1 MVADLFH
8 RLRALLRRGAVER
21 ELDDELRFHVERQID
36 QYVGRG
42 LTREEAARRVRLEF
56 GGFDQIAEQCRDA
69 RGVRVVDEAV
79 RNLRY
84 AVRTLIK
91 RPAFA
96 VVAIVTLALGIGA
109 NSALFSAVNTILLR
123 PLPFP
128 DGDRL
133 IHIEQYEPKSA
144 GSVGFVAPT
153 RLEDWQRMNS
163 TLEAVTGYYT
173 DDMSEISAELPE
185 RLARAWVAPRFLQV
199 WGVPPAL
206 GRGFT
211 AEEER
216 FGGPAAA
223 IVSDR
228 LWKRRFG
235 ADPDVAGHGLRVG
248 RQSIPIVGVMPP
260 GFAFPV
266 HDVDVWMPSPPDA
279 PYALNREATWFT
291 VIGRLKSRVAVSD
304 AQADLDTV
312 QARLG
317 AQYPA
322 TDARLAV
329 RVQPLKDV
337 TVGGVSRSL
346 WMLFAAVSLLLLIA
360 CTNIAA
366 LLLARTADRRQEIAI
381 RYSLGASRASIVRQL
396 LTEALVLAVLGSLAG
411 LAVAAAA
418 FRAFRALAGSLPR
431 MSELRFDTTLA
442 AYSLGCALTA
452 TVLFGLLPALRNTR
466 RGAGGSLAERSRSVT
481 ASTYRLQWVLVG
493 VQVALA
499 VTLLFGAGLLL
510 RSFDALSR
518 VAPGFDPSHVL
529 TFRMTGNW
537 GETVDQRALRR
548 RIDLALEAIRSV
560 PGVEAAATSL
570 ATPGVPFEYQ
580 TEFRLLDGDTRPN
593 DRIVASTRAVS
604 AGYTTTMRIP
614 LIAGK
619 SCEQESSL
627 PTALVN
633 RRFAAICTCR
643 AGVPSAATSSR
654 CLRVPTFPPPPSWG
668 WSVTPG
674 SRASTGRRR
683 RWSTCATARP
693 CRRRS
698 FSYAPTGSRPPS
710 APRSAGDCTRSTR
723 AGRCT
728 TWCRSR
734 SGSPTRLRKTG
745 CAPRS

>member
-1 MVADLFH
+1 
-8 RLRALLRRGAVER
+8 
-21 ELDDELRFHVERQID
+21 
-36 QYVGRG
+36 
-42 LTREEAARRVRLEF
+42 
-56 GGFDQIAEQCRDA
+56 
-69 RGVRVVDEAV
+69 
-79 RNLRY
+79 
-84 AVRTLIK
+84 
-91 RPAFA
+91 
-96 VVAIVTLALGIGA
+96 
-109 NSALFSAVNTILLR
+109 
-123 PLPFP
+123 
-128 DGDRL
+128 
-133 IHIEQYEPKSA
+133 
-144 GSVGFVAPT
+144 
-153 RLEDWQRMNS
+153 MNS

-235 ADPDVAGHGLRVG
+235 ADPGVTGHGLRVG
-248 RQSIPIVGVMPP
+248 RQSVPIVGVMPP

-266 HDVDVWMPSPPDA
+266 HDVDIWMPSPPDA

-291 VIGRLKSRVAVSD
+291 VIGRLKSRVTVAD

-396 LTEALVLAVLGSLAG
+396 LTEALVLAVLGLLAG

-431 MSELRFDTTLA
+431 MAELRFDTTLA

-548 RIDLALEAIRSV
+548 RIDLALEAIRSM

-614 LIAGK
+614 LLAGK
-619 SCEQESSL
+619 ACEQESSL

-633 RRFAAICTCR
+633 RRFADLYLPGGSPVGR
-643 AGVPSAATSSR
+643 HVEQVPSSPNIPAAAIVGMVGDAREQGLDRAPVPTIYWCNSAPVPTPLFLVRAQGEPAAIGAAIRRRMHEVDAGRSVYEMVPLEDRLADTFAENRLRTALLTAFAATAVSLAAVGLYGTLSYVVAMRRREIGVRLAMGALRREILSSFLSQG
-654 CLRVPTFPPPPSWG
+654 LRVSLAGGVAGLAAGFALGRALSGMTYGVSALDLPTVGGVVLLVLVAATLSSMWPAL
-668 WSVTPG
+668 
-674 SRASTGRRR
+674 RA
-683 RWSTCATARP
+683 ARIEP
-693 CRRRS
+693 
-698 FSYAPTGSRPPS
+698 AEV
-710 APRSAGDCTRSTR
+710 
-723 AGRCT
+723 
-728 TWCRSR
+728 
-734 SGSPTRLRKTG
+734 LREE
-745 CAPRS
+745 